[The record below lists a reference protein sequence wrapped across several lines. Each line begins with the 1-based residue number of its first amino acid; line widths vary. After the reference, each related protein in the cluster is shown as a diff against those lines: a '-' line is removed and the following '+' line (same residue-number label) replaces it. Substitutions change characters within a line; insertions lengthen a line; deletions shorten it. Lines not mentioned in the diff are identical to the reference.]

1 VIARTRNYG
10 IAGRR
15 AVRTGGK
22 NVNGV
27 KRRGKYMPCVLL
39 KNKKKK
45 RKKKKM

>member
-27 KRRGKYMPCVLL
+27 KRGIYMPCVLL
-39 KNKKKK
+39 KNKT
-45 RKKKKM
+45 KKKKKK